1 MCASIVVSGVQRIPE
16 STEESSESEGETFG
30 GFCTVTAVS
39 GVHTISESA
48 GDSTGLEEE
57 HPTTTPSKRT
67 TERNRR
73 MVTVLDRVVNLSR
86 RTGTPQKVSFQKRS
100 RPRNIAQ
107 RPSDSL
113 AGAE

>member
-1 MCASIVVSGVQRIPE
+1 MGSTLSGVGIIRMCASIVVSGVQRIPG
-16 STEESSESEGETFG
+16 STEESSESEGETSG
-30 GFCTVTAVS
+30 GFCSVTAVS

-73 MVTVLDRVVNLSR
+73 MVTVLDRVVNLS
-86 RTGTPQKVSFQKRS
+86 S
-100 RPRNIAQ
+100 
-107 RPSDSL
+107 
-113 AGAE
+113 